1 MRSIFRMFSF
11 VVLFAAVS
19 AQYYNVEIEQTG
31 EYQLISF
38 QSSITGLQ
46 VGDEIGVFDTNA
58 IMNSGNCDNEIG
70 ELLVGAGVWDGSQIN
85 ISAIGSLDYCAFG
98 GDQFAGWVDG
108 NPVVVKIYR
117 QSTGMEYAATVTY
130 SIGTGSFGDLL
141 LIVSEITIDDTP
153 VEDYYN
159 VDIDETGEW
168 QLISLQTSIT
178 FLEPGDEIGIF
189 DANAILN
196 SGNCDNDIGEL
207 LVGAGVW
214 DGSQLDISAIGS
226 LDYCAFGGDQF
237 AGWVDGNEVIV
248 RVYEP
253 DTETETEVAAT
264 YLIGTGH
271 FGDLLLI
278 ISELTGDTFCDD
290 IDACNYGAEES
301 CWYPEDEGWC
311 DCEENVEDCFGE
323 CGGTAELDDCGVC
336 DGLNAD
342 MDCSG
347 ECFGDAYVDD
357 CGVCD
362 GMNADMDC
370 SGECFGDAY
379 VDDCGICD
387 GMNADMDCLGECFGD
402 AYVDDCGVC
411 DGMNADMDC
420 SGECFGDAYVDDCGV
435 CDGMNADMDCSGE
448 CFGDAYVDD
457 CGICDGMNADMDCL
471 GECFG
476 DAYVDDCG
484 VCDGMNADMDCSGE
498 CFGDAELDDCGVC
511 EGMNADMDCSGEC
524 FGDAYED
531 DCDVCDD
538 NPDNDNED
546 MDCAGV
552 CFGNSYEDFCGVC
565 DDDPEN
571 DCPELVYFTDLPPE
585 TGVSSLILVNV
596 TGGLNEYDEVGL
608 FDAAGLIN
616 YNDCSDQY
624 GEILVGASAYLGEQM
639 EIVATGSVDNCAFG
653 GVQLSGYV
661 AGNPVDYKIWNSQD
675 EACGEYAIP
684 ADQVSYA
691 VGNGVFGD
699 IITVANLDAN
709 RYGCMDPESLN
720 YDPCATAE
728 MDGDCQYFTI
738 QTLELLGLRWNNIS
752 FNVEPLDPAVENL
765 FPADDVLIV
774 TNDQSQFYL
783 PGFGVNMINDVQC
796 SEGYSVYLTG
806 VDPLIIEV
814 EGAMIVDCPIDLFPL
829 FWNNIAY
836 HCTEAMDA
844 ADAFNGIPV
853 LLVTDD
859 SGNYYLPGFGVNTI
873 DSNGGMQP
881 GKGYRVYLEGSD
893 PATLEYDCGASMARG
908 NDYLQSQFAA
918 TQSDQYQITETGMS
932 HPILIESIEGNVS
945 VGDEIVAYAN
955 GDVVGAIKITD
966 LNSSSLL
973 VAWEGYEN
981 YNISLDG
988 YTEGDNIELRLW
1000 SYAEN
1005 TEKHVEMDLNNY
1017 HYGSTPLTTGNI
1029 IVTDELAVPE
1039 NFALSAAY
1047 PNPFNPTTTVN
1058 YRIPQDSNVK
1068 VEVYAMTG
1076 QLVTELVNQNQT
1088 AGYYQIT
1095 WNAGTQPS
1103 GIYFVKLTAGN
1114 FSQIQKVMLVK

>member
-420 SGECFGDAYVDDCGV
+420 
-435 CDGMNADMDCSGE
+435 
-448 CFGDAYVDD
+448 
-457 CGICDGMNADMDCL
+457 L

-484 VCDGMNADMDCSGE
+484 VCD
-498 CFGDAELDDCGVC
+498 
-511 EGMNADMDCSGEC
+511 GMNADMDCSGEC

>member
-1 MRSIFRMFSF
+1 MFSF

-336 DGLNAD
+336 DGL
-342 MDCSG
+342 
-347 ECFGDAYVDD
+347 
-357 CGVCD
+357 
-362 GMNADMDC
+362 
-370 SGECFGDAY
+370 
-379 VDDCGICD
+379 
-387 GMNADMDCLGECFGD
+387 
-402 AYVDDCGVC
+402 
-411 DGMNADMDC
+411 NADMDC

>member
-342 MDCSG
+342 MDCS
-347 ECFGDAYVDD
+347 
-357 CGVCD
+357 
-362 GMNADMDC
+362 
-370 SGECFGDAY
+370 
-379 VDDCGICD
+379 
-387 GMNADMDCLGECFGD
+387 
-402 AYVDDCGVC
+402 
-411 DGMNADMDC
+411 
-420 SGECFGDAYVDDCGV
+420 
-435 CDGMNADMDCSGE
+435 
-448 CFGDAYVDD
+448 
-457 CGICDGMNADMDCL
+457 

>member
-336 DGLNAD
+336 DGL
-342 MDCSG
+342 
-347 ECFGDAYVDD
+347 
-357 CGVCD
+357 
-362 GMNADMDC
+362 
-370 SGECFGDAY
+370 
-379 VDDCGICD
+379 
-387 GMNADMDCLGECFGD
+387 
-402 AYVDDCGVC
+402 
-411 DGMNADMDC
+411 
-420 SGECFGDAYVDDCGV
+420 
-435 CDGMNADMDCSGE
+435 NADMDCSGE

>member
-336 DGLNAD
+336 DGL
-342 MDCSG
+342 
-347 ECFGDAYVDD
+347 
-357 CGVCD
+357 
-362 GMNADMDC
+362 
-370 SGECFGDAY
+370 
-379 VDDCGICD
+379 
-387 GMNADMDCLGECFGD
+387 
-402 AYVDDCGVC
+402 
-411 DGMNADMDC
+411 NADMDC

>member
-1 MRSIFRMFSF
+1 MFSF

-342 MDCSG
+342 MDCS
-347 ECFGDAYVDD
+347 
-357 CGVCD
+357 
-362 GMNADMDC
+362 
-370 SGECFGDAY
+370 
-379 VDDCGICD
+379 
-387 GMNADMDCLGECFGD
+387 
-402 AYVDDCGVC
+402 
-411 DGMNADMDC
+411 
-420 SGECFGDAYVDDCGV
+420 
-435 CDGMNADMDCSGE
+435 
-448 CFGDAYVDD
+448 
-457 CGICDGMNADMDCL
+457 